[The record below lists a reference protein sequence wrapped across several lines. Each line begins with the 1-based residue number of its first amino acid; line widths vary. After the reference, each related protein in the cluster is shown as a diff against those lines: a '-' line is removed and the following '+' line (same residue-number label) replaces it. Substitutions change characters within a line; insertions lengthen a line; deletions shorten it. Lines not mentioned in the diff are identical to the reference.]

1 MLRVLLCALSV
12 SLAGCG
18 TMRLDPADK
27 NSRPSLSYVF
37 RDVQG
42 CKDKLS
48 FTGTKVKLTM
58 CFW

>member
-1 MLRVLLCALSV
+1 
-12 SLAGCG
+12 
-18 TMRLDPADK
+18 MRFEPADRA
-27 NSRPSLSYVF
+27 NRPSLSYVF

-48 FTGTKVKLTM
+48 FTGTKVKLVM